1 MILEELRARVRLE
14 AWLSWSWQLWET
26 AMNSPLYFFLSVL
39 VARWT
44 GHGLWVGMDSLWEKW
59 ETLES
64 DEASAWSCIMWVQHS
79 ETVEATPRAVR
90 FFAAEPL
97 HVFAYLSII
106 LLFILLFISIHF
118 HHSFLFI
125 SLRWEAAKSSEITPL
140 MWAEAFGILSR
151 ISEPT
156 ESTWIYNITYTV
168 LLHILL
174 LYSTISFYQ
183 PWVDLSVVMPKSCPF
198 KESLSS

>member
-1 MILEELRARVRLE
+1 MIFEELRARVRLE

-64 DEASAWSCIMWVQHS
+64 DEASAWSCIVWVQHS

-90 FFAAEPL
+90 CFAPEPL
-97 HVFAYLSII
+97 HII
-106 LLFILLFISIHF
+106 SLLFILLFISRF

-151 ISEPT
+151 ISEHT
-156 ESTWIYNITYTV
+156 ESTWICDITYTV
-168 LLHILL
+168 LLLLHILL
-174 LYSTISFYQ
+174 LYSTISFY
-183 PWVDLSVVMPKSCPF
+183 
-198 KESLSS
+198 